1 VIVTVVLGA
10 TNLYLL
16 SRHLGHRLLQGWLG
30 RVIHVTPDRLVKAEA
45 WFARYGA
52 LAIIF
57 GRHVPGLRI
66 PITVAAGL
74 LRVPYLVFAPS
85 VAVSTAIWA
94 GVWIVLGA
102 RYGSRLARFLE
113 LHRPTYLLAVV
124 ALLVVLAIFLI
135 GRRRANRS
143 IRA

>member
-1 VIVTVVLGA
+1 
-10 TNLYLL
+10 
-16 SRHLGHRLLQGWLG
+16 
-30 RVIHVTPDRLVKAEA
+30 
-45 WFARYGA
+45 
-52 LAIIF
+52 
-57 GRHVPGLRI
+57 
-66 PITVAAGL
+66 
-74 LRVPYLVFAPS
+74 

-135 GRRRANRS
+135 GRRRAKRS